1 MDSIGFT
8 GFVSIR
14 IFEQK
19 GKSKWNQLFIYL
31 VLFCELN
38 SPNNPVLLY
47 FKGNLFFNIAFMG

>member
-1 MDSIGFT
+1 MEPAS
-8 GFVSIR
+8 
-14 IFEQK
+14 
-19 GKSKWNQLFIYL
+19 LIYL